1 MAKKSRKILALMLTL
16 VMAFSLFTISGFA
29 DKGGNK
35 GLTIHDAGSVIRGGL
50 NLPEG
55 KTTGIVLTLND
66 ANYTIEGCEYTG
78 SILSVPISDQDGLLA
93 GGLEGTTAT
102 VSCGNGTVTFKIV
115 AHSKGTSEVS
125 NGGDAST
132 GTDQYDAS
140 AIPDA
145 TPSEPSEPA
154 AEPVSEKTPQTVS
167 VFVNISKY
175 DATSKDYYS
184 SDNYTGCLCTIQLPL
199 PENVEGK
206 DKGAIRYF
214 EPLTPDDGVTTN
226 QLNTLNTSEK
236 YIEDTFSVAK
246 LVKAALSSDVYNPQT
261 DIITATAGGN
271 TYAFDSSKIDWYNLS
286 MTSDGWHLDGIVA
299 EVDAEAV
306 QTYTVTYDA
315 NGGSGSTSDS
325 STYYYNG
332 SATVLANGFTAPTGK
347 EFTGWNTKKDGKGT
361 SYAAN
366 STMTV
371 TGDVTLYAQWI
382 NLKDKIG
389 FYIESSGTIRDNGN
403 WQPQNSKFFSA
414 SVFNATASVGTSES
428 YNTAKYTD
436 ADIRAAVGTNGFL
449 TLTQNNQTVTCPT
462 DAEVFAKL
470 KSLYPNGTE
479 NKCPKTA
486 VNTADN
492 TTVAINW
499 ANLDVNHYSVQ
510 WYVLKHQSDAW
521 HVDGVICVKPATGG
535 NTDTGTPT
543 GGNTDTGTP
552 TGGTPGTGTP
562 TGGTPGTETPT
573 GGTPG
578 SGTPT
583 SGTPSTGTPAG
594 GNTDTGTP
602 TGGTP
607 SSGNS
612 NTETPKTNI
621 EETAAPTTEAPK
633 TDIADSETPKT
644 ETPAAETQTAET
656 PVTDITDPGTP
667 MADAAAQVTGDTL
680 VLWIVLAIA
689 SGAALTVMVIDY
701 MRKKNSDR

>member
-1 MAKKSRKILALMLTL
+1 
-16 VMAFSLFTISGFA
+16 
-29 DKGGNK
+29 
-35 GLTIHDAGSVIRGGL
+35 
-50 NLPEG
+50 
-55 KTTGIVLTLND
+55 
-66 ANYTIEGCEYTG
+66 
-78 SILSVPISDQDGLLA
+78 
-93 GGLEGTTAT
+93 
-102 VSCGNGTVTFKIV
+102 
-115 AHSKGTSEVS
+115 
-125 NGGDAST
+125 
-132 GTDQYDAS
+132 
-140 AIPDA
+140 
-145 TPSEPSEPA
+145 
-154 AEPVSEKTPQTVS
+154 
-167 VFVNISKY
+167 
-175 DATSKDYYS
+175 
-184 SDNYTGCLCTIQLPL
+184 
-199 PENVEGK
+199 
-206 DKGAIRYF
+206 
-214 EPLTPDDGVTTN
+214 
-226 QLNTLNTSEK
+226 
-236 YIEDTFSVAK
+236 
-246 LVKAALSSDVYNPQT
+246 
-261 DIITATAGGN
+261 
-271 TYAFDSSKIDWYNLS
+271 
-286 MTSDGWHLDGIVA
+286 
-299 EVDAEAV
+299 
-306 QTYTVTYDA
+306 
-315 NGGSGSTSDS
+315 
-325 STYYYNG
+325 
-332 SATVLANGFTAPTGK
+332 
-347 EFTGWNTKKDGKGT
+347 
-361 SYAAN
+361 
-366 STMTV
+366 
-371 TGDVTLYAQWI
+371 
-382 NLKDKIG
+382 
-389 FYIESSGTIRDNGN
+389 
-403 WQPQNSKFFSA
+403 
-414 SVFNATASVGTSES
+414 
-428 YNTAKYTD
+428 
-436 ADIRAAVGTNGFL
+436 VGTNGFL

-562 TGGTPGTETPT
+562 TGGTPSTGTPTGGNTGTETPTSGTPGTETPT

-578 SGTPT
+578 TE
-583 SGTPSTGTPAG
+583 
-594 GNTDTGTP
+594 TP
-602 TGGTP
+602 TGVTP

>member
-66 ANYTIEGCEYTG
+66 TNYTIEGCEYTG
-78 SILSVPISDQDGLLA
+78 SILSVPISDQYGLLS
-93 GGLEGTTAT
+93 GNLEGTNAT
-102 VSCGNGTVTFKIV
+102 VSWGNETVTFKIV

-125 NGGDAST
+125 NSGDAST

-145 TPSEPSEPA
+145 TPSEPSG
-154 AEPVSEKTPQTVS
+154 QTVK

-199 PENVEGK
+199 PENVEGM

-226 QLNTLNTSEK
+226 QLNTSNTSET
-236 YIEDTFSVAK
+236 YIETNYKVAE
-246 LVKAALSSDVYNPQT
+246 LIKAALPSKVYNSESG
-261 DIITATAGGN
+261 IITATAGGTEYTFN
-271 TYAFDSSKIDWYNLS
+271 IGDIDWYNLS
-286 MTSDGWHLDGIVA
+286 MTSDGWHLDGIIC
-299 EVDAEAV
+299 
-306 QTYTVTYDA
+306 VTP
-315 NGGSGSTSDS
+315 
-325 STYYYNG
+325 
-332 SATVLANGFTAPTGK
+332 PTGGNTD
-347 EFTGWNTKKDGKGT
+347 TGTTPGGNTDTGT
-361 SYAAN
+361 
-366 STMTV
+366 
-371 TGDVTLYAQWI
+371 
-382 NLKDKIG
+382 
-389 FYIESSGTIRDNGN
+389 
-403 WQPQNSKFFSA
+403 P
-414 SVFNATASVGTSES
+414 
-428 YNTAKYTD
+428 
-436 ADIRAAVGTNGFL
+436 
-449 TLTQNNQTVTCPT
+449 
-462 DAEVFAKL
+462 
-470 KSLYPNGTE
+470 
-479 NKCPKTA
+479 
-486 VNTADN
+486 
-492 TTVAINW
+492 
-499 ANLDVNHYSVQ
+499 
-510 WYVLKHQSDAW
+510 
-521 HVDGVICVKPATGG
+521 TGG

-552 TGGTPGTGTP
+552 TGGNTDTGTTPGGNTDTGTTPGGNTDTGTPTGGNTDTGTPTSGTPGTGTP
-562 TGGTPGTETPT
+562 TSGTPGTETPT
-573 GGTPG
+573 GGTPSTG
-578 SGTPT
+578 TPTSGTPSSGTPT
-583 SGTPSTGTPAG
+583 SGTPSTGTPTSG
-594 GNTDTGTP
+594 TPSSETP
-602 TGGTP
+602 TGVTP